1 MRVDGTMIVVV
12 DTHVFVGACL
22 GTGAAAD
29 VIASC
34 LRGEHV
40 PLMGSALMSE
50 YEDVLALKP
59 TVVTIC
65 YGLNAAGYCPPT
77 EEVRASFVGGTKAL
91 VVPPA
96 NVTAG

>member
-1 MRVDGTMIVVV
+1 MIVVV
-12 DTHVFVGACL
+12 DTNVFVGACL

-50 YEDVLALKP
+50 YEDVL
-59 TVVTIC
+59 
-65 YGLNAAGYCPPT
+65 G
-77 EEVRASFVGGTKAL
+77 RASLFGRCKLDAHL
-91 VVPPA
+91 LRLA
-96 NVTAG
+96 SQSS